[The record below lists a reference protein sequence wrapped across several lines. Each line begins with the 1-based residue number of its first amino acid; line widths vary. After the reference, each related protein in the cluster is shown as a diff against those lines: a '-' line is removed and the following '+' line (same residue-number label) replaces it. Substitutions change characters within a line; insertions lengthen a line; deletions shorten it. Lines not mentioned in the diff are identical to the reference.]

1 MTNLNLYCATA
12 NQGKLREFRLAAGQ
26 GIRIHPIAPRD
37 CPETGDTFEANA
49 RSKAL
54 CYERCLEANG
64 NPLVFADD
72 SGLVVDT
79 LDGAPG
85 IYSARF
91 AGPDADDQANNALLL
106 EKLRGIETA
115 RRTARFVCAI
125 ALAQNGKVLRTFTG
139 SAEGL
144 ILEEPLGTNGF
155 GYDPLFYLPALGKG
169 FAELPSEVKWAHSHR
184 GKAFRAMLKWLRT
197 DSPGDPS

>member
-1 MTNLNLYCATA
+1 VNEFDLHCATA

-37 CPETGDTFEANA
+37 CPETGHTFEENA

-54 CYERCLEANG
+54 CYERGLAASG
-64 NPLVFADD
+64 HPLVFADD
-72 SGLVVDT
+72 SGLVVDA

-91 AGPDADDQANNALLL
+91 AGPNADDRANNALLR

-115 RRTARFVCAI
+115 RRKARFVCTI
-125 ALAQNGKVLRTFTG
+125 ALAQNGKVLKTFTG
-139 SAEGL
+139 SAEGR
-144 ILEEPLGTNGF
+144 ILEAPVGTNGF
-155 GYDPLFYLPALGKG
+155 GYDPLFYFPELDKG
-169 FAELPSEVKWAHSHR
+169 FAELPPEVKWAHSHR
-184 GKAFRAMLKWLRT
+184 GKAFRAMLEWLRT
-197 DSPGDPS
+197 NPPGDPS